1 LPVKDAI
8 GALNVLSPCNVQ
20 IAIAASAGAPHGGG
34 GRENALPAPQAV
46 LAGFRHC
53 LDMNA
58 PGTRVAG
65 FLVYI
70 CHES

>member
-1 LPVKDAI
+1 LPVRDAI

-20 IAIAASAGAPHGGG
+20 IAIAASAGAWQGG

-53 LDMNA
+53 LDMKA

-65 FLVYI
+65 FLAYI